1 MKMKKRNLFFAL
13 LVIGGLSTSNAQ
25 SYKHSIGLSYGA
37 AKNGN
42 SIMLS
47 HNYFLNFHDNIETSL
62 LISRNEYRY
71 KDTYIPSS
79 TISITSG
86 YSKNILFNKRNSFR
100 INGAAGLLIGYESLN
115 KNQDLNGSELLNDS
129 NPIFGGYLGIDI
141 DYALNDKFSLFT
153 KANQYYHINSDLG
166 NSTSFIGGGLRFY
179 IN

>member
-1 MKMKKRNLFFAL
+1 MKKRNLFFAF
-13 LVIGGLSTSNAQ
+13 LVIGGLSTINAQ
-25 SYKHSIGLSYGA
+25 SYKHALGLSYGA
-37 AKNGN
+37 AKNG
-42 SIMLS
+42 SGVMIS
-47 HNYFLNFHDNIETSL
+47 HNYFLNLHDNIETSL
-62 LISRNEYRY
+62 LVSSSEYRY
-71 KDTYIPSS
+71 KNSSIPSS

-115 KNQDLNGSELLNDS
+115 KNQDLNGSKLLNDS
-129 NPIFGGYLGIDI
+129 NPIFGGYLGLDI

-166 NSTSFIGGGLRFY
+166 TSTSFIGGGLRFY